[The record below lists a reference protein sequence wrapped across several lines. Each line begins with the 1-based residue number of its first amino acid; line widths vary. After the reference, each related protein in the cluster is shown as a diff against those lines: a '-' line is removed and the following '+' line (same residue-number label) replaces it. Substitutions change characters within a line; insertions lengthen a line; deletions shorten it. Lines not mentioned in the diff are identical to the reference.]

1 MQDGEYYLAM
11 IGKDENVLY
20 VSVEKVNRTLATWT
34 LKLGIFVYNYYS
46 VNAYQI
52 AKDAYPSALPQHDY
66 AKVYSNIHGMYF
78 NHWHLGNRSGGH
90 SFYGMPLVY

>member
-20 VSVEKVNRTLATWT
+20 VSVEKVNRTLATWA
-34 LKLGIFVYNYYS
+34 LKLGISVYNYYS